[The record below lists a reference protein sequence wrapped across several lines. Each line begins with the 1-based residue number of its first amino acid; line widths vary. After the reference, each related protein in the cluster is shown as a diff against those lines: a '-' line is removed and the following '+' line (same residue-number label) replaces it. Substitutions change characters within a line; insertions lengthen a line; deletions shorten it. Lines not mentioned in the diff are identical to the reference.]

1 VGFWFLVILTVLVTG
16 VFARELWRAAAPGL
30 RARRRRAKLEGELER
45 RTESALDAPG
55 ATPERAVVLPSA
67 SVVEVRAASESCPV
81 CGERSFVERH
91 VVETFGGRALRVVWL
106 KCKRCGHR
114 RPFYAQIDAP
124 VVN

>member
-1 VGFWFLVILTVLVTG
+1 MGFWFLVILTVLVTG

-30 RARRRRAKLEGELER
+30 RARRRRAQLEGELER

-67 SVVEVRAASESCPV
+67 SVL
-81 CGERSFVERH
+81 VERH

-106 KCKRCGHR
+106 KCTRCGHR

-124 VVN
+124 VLN